1 MFAIWD
7 NSFYRYFEL
16 PSDLLY
22 HAVGPGDWQSIF
34 DAWMIR
40 MVMCSY
46 YCSQMIKLSAMR
58 YENCALLCC
67 KQHDSEHTVEVP
79 QYSAHPCVR
88 VCVCLSV
95 YEYIFCNFIS
105 QTQSARN
112 YILKLR
118 WLFVRFHFQFSTFI
132 LLAHHF
138 CPYYN
143 VCVCVYFSSVQ
154 SLHRRKRN
162 WFYLRFVSLQASFQ
176 SFLFIGFASNLLDM
190 FIRTTCHKKISGVNF
205 FYSLWC

>member
-1 MFAIWD
+1 
-7 NSFYRYFEL
+7 
-16 PSDLLY
+16 
-22 HAVGPGDWQSIF
+22 
-34 DAWMIR
+34 
-40 MVMCSY
+40 
-46 YCSQMIKLSAMR
+46 MIKLSAMR

-143 VCVCVYFSSVQ
+143 VCVCVCTFLPFNHYIEERGTGSICVLFHYKHRFNRFFSSV
-154 SLHRRKRN
+154 LP
-162 WFYLRFVSLQASFQ
+162 A
-176 SFLFIGFASNLLDM
+176 I
-190 FIRTTCHKKISGVNF
+190 C
-205 FYSLWC
+205 

>member
-16 PSDLLY
+16 PSDLLH

-88 VCVCLSV
+88 VCVCVWVCMNIYSV
-95 YEYIFCNFIS
+95 ISFRKLKVPVITSLNYDGCSFVFTFNFRHSSCSLTIS
-105 QTQSARN
+105 ALITM
-112 YILKLR
+112 
-118 WLFVRFHFQFSTFI
+118 
-132 LLAHHF
+132 
-138 CPYYN
+138 C
-143 VCVCVYFSSVQ
+143 VCVCTFLPFNHYIEERGTGSICVLFHYKHRFNRFFSSV
-154 SLHRRKRN
+154 LP
-162 WFYLRFVSLQASFQ
+162 A
-176 SFLFIGFASNLLDM
+176 I
-190 FIRTTCHKKISGVNF
+190 C
-205 FYSLWC
+205 